1 MCVDM
6 MGRLVGAGINL
17 HHSVSASGNGK
28 GGFRRETSQMRPTH
42 SQQPNVT
49 GVAPSL
55 ESATAM
61 RLLSIENSVRAHAHA
76 HAHAR
81 TKGHHYCLS
90 LQLAVQFGRH

>member
-42 SQQPNVT
+42 SQPNVT

-61 RLLSIENSVRAHAHA
+61 RLLSIENSVRTHAHA
-76 HAHAR
+76 CTR
-81 TKGHHYCLS
+81 TKGHYYCLS

>member
-61 RLLSIENSVRAHAHA
+61 RLLSIENSVRTHAHTCT
-76 HAHAR
+76 R
-81 TKGHHYCLS
+81 TKGHYYCLS